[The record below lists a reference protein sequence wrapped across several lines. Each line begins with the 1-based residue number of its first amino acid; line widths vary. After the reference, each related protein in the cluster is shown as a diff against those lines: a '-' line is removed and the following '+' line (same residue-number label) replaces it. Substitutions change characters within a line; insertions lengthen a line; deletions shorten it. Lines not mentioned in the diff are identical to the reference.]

1 MLVAARLRERVYYVA
16 FAGEFKDAKSFCV
29 LIVPCE
35 RCKAAYQ
42 QCYATAWCIGEKLCG
57 PICARKYLQSSMPM
71 SRSPV
76 LAKISSGSRIPRGM
90 LTTFPLESARP
101 IVAFMKKIIVAVGST
116 RKPKLR
122 AVMKALDAFAPKL
135 VPDGDFEVVGVEVE
149 SGVSP
154 TPSSCEELMRGARQ
168 RVEALVRLARES
180 SKPWRFFV
188 GLEGGLEVLQDDRT
202 RRVFLESWAYVSDG
216 ARGFYGR
223 SGGIELPE
231 ELAHEVLERGFDLS
245 EAIDRFAG
253 AVGIRDGQGAWGVL
267 SRDLIHRDESFRVAV
282 ITAFAPFY
290 NARMYGR
297 AARSAG

>member
-1 MLVAARLRERVYYVA
+1 LRREIAADCIPA
-16 FAGEFKDAKSFCV
+16 NGSFA
-29 LIVPCE
+29 
-35 RCKAAYQ
+35 
-42 QCYATAWCIGEKLCG
+42 
-57 PICARKYLQSSMPM
+57 PM
-71 SRSPV
+71 
-76 LAKISSGSRIPRGM
+76 KFSSGWRNPRGM
-90 LTTFPLESARP
+90 LTPFPLESARL

-122 AVMKALDAFAPKL
+122 AVMRALDAFAPKL

-168 RVEALVRLARES
+168 RVEALVRLARAT

-188 GLEGGLEVLQDDRT
+188 GLEGGLEVLQDDRS

-245 EAIDRFAG
+245 DAIDRFAG
-253 AVGIRDGQGAWGVL
+253 AVGVRDGHGAWGVL
-267 SRDLIHRDESFRVAV
+267 SGDLIQRDESFRVAV

-297 AARSAG
+297 ATQAAT